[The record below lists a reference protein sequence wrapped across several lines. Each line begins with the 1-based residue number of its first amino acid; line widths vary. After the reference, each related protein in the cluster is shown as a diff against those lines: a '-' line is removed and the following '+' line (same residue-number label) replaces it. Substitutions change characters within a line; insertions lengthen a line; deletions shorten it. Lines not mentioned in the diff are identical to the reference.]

1 MLYNYVYTCILIHLL
16 LPVKYNRRCMC
27 MKHIVGERINRALKA
42 FSGVG
47 PFTHEVNRVKIDY
60 AITAT
65 DQK

>member
-1 MLYNYVYTCILIHLL
+1 
-16 LPVKYNRRCMC
+16 

-47 PFTHEVNRVKIDY
+47 PFTHKVNRVKIDY
-60 AITAT
+60 AVTAT